1 MTLTATIASSLRW
14 LVHHLNVIGIEMRA
28 GQMILTGSVLGLF
41 PIKETCSLRIK
52 SEPFGEVEAFIEYE
66 DVV

>member
-1 MTLTATIASSLRW
+1 M
-14 LVHHLNVIGIEMRA
+14 HHLNVIGIEMRA

-41 PIKETCSLRIK
+41 SIKETCSLRMK